1 MGGGHSMNIKASAVV
16 KCWVV
21 CKNITPQA
29 SSVVPE
35 QCWNARCPGRGERND
50 MGIAI
55 IGALAHTGL

>member
-1 MGGGHSMNIKASAVV
+1 MNIKASAVV

-21 CKNITPQA
+21 CENITPQA